1 MKKLISAVILMAIT
15 WSTLAQK
22 TILRKNSKGVLESI
36 EFSADD
42 KRVIMALC

>member
-1 MKKLISAVILMAIT
+1 MAIT
-15 WSTLAQK
+15 WSTFAQK

-42 KRVIMALC
+42 KQVIIVLRSEDVV